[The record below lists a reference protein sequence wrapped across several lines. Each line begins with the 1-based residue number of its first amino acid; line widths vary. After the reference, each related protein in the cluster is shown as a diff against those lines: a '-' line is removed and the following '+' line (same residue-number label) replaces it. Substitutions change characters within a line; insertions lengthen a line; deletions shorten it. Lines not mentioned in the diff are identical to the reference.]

1 MKKLKDILI
10 EAPGVRVNPKEPDA
24 PIVTAED
31 IKKRLK
37 KNIKLAIDQTNVYLK
52 LLQSIQQEADM
63 AGITADM
70 GGQTLNAGVKIVPK
84 EYDPMKK
91 LQLDYRTDQ
100 ALVDLAKKHNEVVA
114 EMKELRSKIG
124 DPNLFKF

>member
-10 EAPGVRVNPKEPDA
+10 EAPGVKVNPKEPDA

-37 KNIKLAIDQTNVYLK
+37 KNIKLAINQTNVYIK
-52 LLQSIQQEADM
+52 LLQAIEQQADM

-70 GGQTLNAGVKIVPK
+70 GGQTLTAGVVINPK
-84 EYDPMKK
+84 EVDPIKK
-91 LQLDYRTDQ
+91 LNLDYKMDQ
-100 ALVDLAKKHNEVVA
+100 ALVDLAKKHNEVNA
-114 EMKELRSKIG
+114 EMKELRSKYN
-124 DPNLFKF
+124 DPDLFK